1 MSASVLTP
9 RSRATISITDICK
22 QKFQI
27 LYPSPNFSTSRFFRS
42 ASTCCRSLP
51 AFLLAMSS
59 MGSPTTRR
67 HSVCCGVSC
76 YGKDSTR
83 TLADPICTGCP
94 CSARGTIPRGRSGRR
109 RVGASEIYE
118 SSVWTSVNWRTG

>member
-1 MSASVLTP
+1 MLQ
-9 RSRATISITDICK
+9 SRATISTTDICK
-22 QKFQI
+22 RTLVN
-27 LYPSPNFSTSRFFRS
+27 LYPSPSFSTSRFFRS

-109 RVGASEIYE
+109 RVGASEICKG
-118 SSVWTSVNWRTG
+118 SVWTSVSWRTG